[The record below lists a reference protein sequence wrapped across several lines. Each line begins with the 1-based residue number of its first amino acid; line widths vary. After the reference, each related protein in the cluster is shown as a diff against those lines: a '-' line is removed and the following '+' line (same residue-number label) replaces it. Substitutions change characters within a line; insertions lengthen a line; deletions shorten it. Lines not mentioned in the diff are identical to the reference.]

1 MYCRFC
7 GNKTPSDSRYCS
19 TCGKDLTEVPAVVAA
34 APEPP
39 HTPAAV
45 LSTPPLEHEHAAT
58 PDSPRSGV
66 CPVCRES
73 SAVVKVSTLI
83 DEGMSSGLS
92 VGVGGTVIG
101 PSAVG
106 VGGAVTQT
114 RTALARRLAP
124 PPRPKQS
131 FFTHWISWAL
141 AIATVIAFFV
151 AIGVDVGFGG
161 FMIGVMIG
169 AVPGMLLGLVGATIT
184 VPANSFR
191 WTPVQAEWDR
201 KAARVRDA
209 YYCRRDDVMFDST
222 VSGSPDQFKA
232 KLDIPTKPRP
242 KVYAPSSIQSTPS
255 AAKSA
260 RSFRMDSALKSPRKL
275 K

>member
-7 GNKTPSDSRYCS
+7 GSKTPSDSRFCS
-19 TCGKDLTEVPAVVAA
+19 TCGKALTEAPAVIAA
-34 APEPP
+34 ATEPP
-39 HTPAAV
+39 HAPAAGP
-45 LSTPPLEHEHAAT
+45 STPSPRHEHAAAT
-58 PDSPRSGV
+58 DSPRSGV
-66 CPVCRES
+66 CPVCHES
-73 SAVVKVSTLI
+73 SAVVKVGTLI

-131 FFTHWISWAL
+131 FFAHWISWAF
-141 AIATVIAFFV
+141 AIGTVIAFFV
-151 AIGVDVGFGG
+151 AIGMDVGFFGLIFG
-161 FMIGVMIG
+161 MMIGL
-169 AVPGMLLGLVGATIT
+169 VPGALLGLVGATIT

-201 KAARVRDA
+201 KAARVREA

-255 AAKSA
+255 AAKPA
-260 RSFRMDSALKSPRKL
+260 RSFRMDPALKSPRKL